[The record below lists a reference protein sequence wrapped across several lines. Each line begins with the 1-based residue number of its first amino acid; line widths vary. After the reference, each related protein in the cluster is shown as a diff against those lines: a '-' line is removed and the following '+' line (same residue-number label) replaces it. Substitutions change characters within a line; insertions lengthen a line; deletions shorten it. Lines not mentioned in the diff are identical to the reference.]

1 MLTWFMTVPG
11 SSTWRTWASTIRSS
25 PACAGVWTQWP
36 SCSSLTSTSGNMTR
50 HHDMSRAWLHDS
62 MTTWQVYSL
71 PSRSQLG
78 ALAKR
83 LGGEAR
89 TERLVLDNQDK
100 DSIIG
105 LNSLDGFKLIE
116 KGKVTI
122 FERQWNCLNT
132 LYFCC
137 EEKDHEITSWCI
149 RNCMKSVCLYVGK
162 YVCQFS
168 IQYIYGRCKL

>member
-1 MLTWFMTVPG
+1 M
-11 SSTWRTWASTIRSS
+11 
-25 PACAGVWTQWP
+25 ACHV
-36 SCSSLTSTSGNMTR
+36 
-50 HHDMSRAWLHDS
+50 HDS
-62 MTTWQVYSL
+62 MTRAVYSL
-71 PSRSQLG
+71 LSRSQLG

-122 FERQWNCLNT
+122 FERQ
-132 LYFCC
+132 
-137 EEKDHEITSWCI
+137 
-149 RNCMKSVCLYVGK
+149 
-162 YVCQFS
+162 
-168 IQYIYGRCKL
+168 